1 MAKVATDLNPL
12 DADLGRVRVVE
23 KDAKVANGSGD
34 HTHLDGNE
42 YPNPEGHGEW
52 DQIDFWKCKHFKNV
66 MLVRGVSSFKTLRTG
81 EECNA

>member
-52 DQIDFWKCKHFKNV
+52 DQIDF
-66 MLVRGVSSFKTLRTG
+66 
-81 EECNA
+81 